1 MDRPRIETEIHPAW
15 HTVGAEHVTGWQETS
30 WRPAELRMNRRIL
43 VWQVL

>member
-1 MDRPRIETEIHPAW
+1 MDRPRIETEIHPVCY
-15 HTVGAEHVTGWQETS
+15 TVGAEHVTGWQEKS